1 MPFRLKHIHVLL
13 CFIGVIN
20 SSFGQDLCSSTNP
33 NRISNG
39 FEFLTPNEGCGPLTV
54 KLKDKT
60 GGTDIKYI
68 YYYQGEEKSKLS
80 SLGPVSETENTYFTP
95 PQTSTYTILQYGK
108 KQDGTEFYSCG
119 NVVVRVNNEPFFTT
133 SACNNSIL
141 QVNIPDSSINYFD
154 CYEITWDDGNPTEKV
169 NNSDLPFSK
178 TKNYLSNQPTR
189 NIKVEG
195 KFLMPVT
202 GCTAAISRT
211 IEMKSGSNYPNIDY
225 LEVLNQNRIKL
236 VFTGAANQFYDVY
249 KRKIN
254 ENSTFGSPSYSLRP
268 GEHELAIN
276 SKEQLCFSLFRN
288 FGCMETSGEICTVNL
303 DSIKEVGLDNFIS
316 WNSHPNNNRVYFGG
330 GIPDGQTKKIAQY
343 LLVNSVDSSFQI
355 PVIGASYSDNSI
367 DCQKKV
373 CYQIKT
379 EVSGTARGSDQI
391 PFSGVSVSNLGCS
404 DRSNFKPDSLSNLW
418 VTIEDNRPNI
428 SFIDNS
434 NWPLEKE
441 IFYLNH
447 FKNGVFTIID
457 STIENSIITNV
468 DASSSSN
475 CFFISYKDICGNT
488 SKPSPEVCSILLE
501 TDGDKEISWQKSL
514 PFALQNIVG
523 YDILALDENALN
535 FNSIY
540 SNNSFNSGQL
550 EPNLGNFENEVLFYI
565 RAISSSGIES
575 NSNIISIP
583 ISSKIFIPTA
593 FSPNNDGKNEYFE
606 IFGNTKTFLSFEIFI
621 YNKWGQIIYQSTD
634 KDFKWDGKY
643 KGKAV
648 PKGVYPYLI
657 DGLSSR
663 KEIIIKQGI
672 INII

>member
-1 MPFRLKHIHVLL
+1 M
-13 CFIGVIN
+13 
-20 SSFGQDLCSSTNP
+20 
-33 NRISNG
+33 
-39 FEFLTPNEGCGPLTV
+39 
-54 KLKDKT
+54 
-60 GGTDIKYI
+60 
-68 YYYQGEEKSKLS
+68 
-80 SLGPVSETENTYFTP
+80 
-95 PQTSTYTILQYGK
+95 
-108 KQDGTEFYSCG
+108 
-119 NVVVRVNNEPFFTT
+119 VVRVNNEPFFTT

-154 CYEITWDDGNPTEKV
+154 YYEITWDDGNPTEKV

-195 KFLMPVT
+195 KFLVPVT
-202 GCTAAISRT
+202 GCTATISRT

-225 LEVLNQNRIKL
+225 LEVLDQNRIKL
-236 VFTGAANQFYDVY
+236 IFSGAANQFYDVY
-249 KRKIN
+249 KRKNNEIN
-254 ENSTFGSPSYSLRP
+254 TFGSPSYSLRP

-288 FGCMETSGEICTVNL
+288 FGCIETSGEICTVNL

-330 GIPDGQTKKIAQY
+330 GIPDGQTKKIAQT

-355 PVIGASYSDNSI
+355 PVNGASYSDNSI
-367 DCQKKV
+367 DCKKKV

-379 EVSGTARGSDQI
+379 VVSGNARGSDQI

-418 VTIEDNRPNI
+418 VTIEDNHPKI

-447 FKNGVFTIID
+447 FKNGAFAIID

-475 CFFISYKDICGNT
+475 CFLISYKDICGNT

-501 TDGDKEISWQKSL
+501 TDGSKEISWQRTI
-514 PFALQNIVG
+514 PFSMQNITR
-523 YDILALDENALN
+523 YEILALDENTQN

-540 SNNSFNSGQL
+540 SNNSFDNGQL
-550 EPNLGNFENEVLFYI
+550 EPDLENFENDALFYI
-565 RAISSSGIES
+565 RAISDNGLES
-575 NSNIISIP
+575 NSNIVSIP

-593 FSPNNDGKNEYFE
+593 FSPNNDGTNEYFE
-606 IFGNTKTFLSFEIFI
+606 VFGNTKTFLSFEIFV
-621 YNKWGQIIYQSTD
+621 YNKWGQIIYQSAD
-634 KDFKWDGKY
+634 KNFKWDGKF
-643 KGKAV
+643 KGKAI
-648 PKGVYPYLI
+648 PKGIYSYLI

-663 KEIIIKQGI
+663 KESISKQGLI
-672 INII
+672 YIK